1 MENSR
6 LSRIRL
12 SVQIGLRY
20 AGAFGANRFASFVSL
35 FSAIGIM
42 LGVAALI
49 IVTSVMGGL
58 ENRLKN
64 SVLSVVPH
72 AVIESASGPVKED
85 PGLLRAVPYTRGEAV
100 IAGAGGVT
108 GAELSGIDPETY
120 PKKDLL
126 YRYLTRYEPGCLADW
141 KDMPWGVILGAS
153 LARSLGVYPG
163 DRVRIISPEGARYTM
178 AGLVPSSRLFSVVCI
193 PRLCVCLTP
202 DG

>member
-1 MENSR
+1 MASSYSVLVLCFIMRLFFCRLQRKETGQGTGLFPGAWGFMDNSR

-85 PGLLRAVPYTRGEAV
+85 PGLLRAVSSYPLVRAAAPYTRGEAV

-126 YRYLTRYEPGCLADW
+126 RFGRAH
-141 KDMPWGVILGAS
+141 V
-153 LARSLGVYPG
+153 
-163 DRVRIISPEGARYTM
+163 
-178 AGLVPSSRLFSVVCI
+178 
-193 PRLCVCLTP
+193 
-202 DG
+202 

>member
-1 MENSR
+1 MQAVFWLQIQGDGQGTGLFPGAWGFMDNSR

-85 PGLLRAVPYTRGEAV
+85 PSRARSSRGLIRRPIPKRIYCTAISQGMSPAASR
-100 IAGAGGVT
+100 T
-108 GAELSGIDPETY
+108 GRTCP
-120 PKKDLL
+120 
-126 YRYLTRYEPGCLADW
+126 
-141 KDMPWGVILGAS
+141 GAS
-153 LARSLGVYPG
+153 YSERRWRA
-163 DRVRIISPEGARYTM
+163 
-178 AGLVPSSRLFSVVCI
+178 PSGCTRA
-193 PRLCVCLTP
+193 T
-202 DG
+202 G